1 MRIGFL
7 LLAPA
12 LLLAVPAEAAP
23 EARIET
29 TLGTIVVAL
38 DAEKAP
44 ATVANFIRY
53 AREGHY
59 DGTVFYRVVPGFV
72 LQAGSYKAGGVYKP
86 TQHAPIPLETANGL
100 SNLRGTIAMARED
113 KPQSATSEF
122 FINLDDVNAKGLDPK
137 PTAAP
142 GTTGYAVFG
151 HVTEGLDVVDKIA
164 AVRLGGGKGP
174 FPDFEPVTPV
184 VILKVTI
191 DETVSAPPQL
201 PNDALSTPA
210 PQAPAPVTPS
220 PNVPAPASAAPQVP
234 EPEAPAPSVP
244 AMP

>member
-72 LQAGSYKAGGVYKP
+72 LQAGSYRAGGVYKP

-122 FINLDDVNAKGLDPK
+122 FINLDDVNARGLDPK
-137 PTAAP
+137 PAAAP

-174 FPDFEPVTPV
+174 FPDFEPMTPV

-191 DETVSAPPQL
+191 DETVSAPPPL

-210 PQAPAPVTPS
+210 PQTPGLQTPS
-220 PNVPAPASAAPQVP
+220 PAAPSPQVP
-234 EPEAPAPSVP
+234 GPESASPQTPSP
-244 AMP
+244 QTPSPQ